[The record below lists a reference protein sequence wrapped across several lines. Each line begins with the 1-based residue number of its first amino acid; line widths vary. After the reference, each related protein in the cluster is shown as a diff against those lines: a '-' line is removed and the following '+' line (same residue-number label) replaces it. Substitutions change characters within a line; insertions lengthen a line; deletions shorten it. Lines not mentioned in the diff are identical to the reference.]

1 MKKYCLTFLLAAAC
15 LSMFGQQVPREEVL
29 VEIATGTWCQ
39 YCPGAA
45 MGADDLIANG
55 KSCAILENHNND
67 AFANTYSNARNSYYG
82 ISSYPTAKF
91 DGVLTYTGGSHTVSM
106 YNNYLP
112 KYNQR
117 IVIPC
122 NFTLAI
128 NGSAAGN
135 VYSVTVTAS
144 KVAAYTGTNIVAHL
158 ALTQSNIIYSWQG
171 QSHLNF
177 VNRLMVPS
185 ASGTPLDF
193 SSQSTQMINLNFTKE
208 TSWPLADCELV
219 VFIQDN
225 SSKEVLQC
233 IKVALPDLAPP
244 LGYDAALTKISGV
257 PVLSCTGTCNPVV
270 TLKNAGGQTLTSA
283 SIVYSVN
290 GGAPASYSWS
300 GSLTTN
306 QTAEV
311 ALPAGSFPV
320 LPSNSVKAYVT
331 DPNGQPDQNHMNDT
345 TTKTFGQAS
354 TILSVVTLEL
364 KTDNNPSQTTW
375 TLKNSSG
382 QLLYSGG
389 PYANAN
395 TVYTETFN
403 LADEDCYIFTILD
416 AGANG
421 ICCQNGSGYY
431 KLKKYGGTAYHQ
443 GGDFGSVEVVEF
455 SVQGINLN
463 AKVMLE
469 GPFNGTEM
477 FTFLKTYG
485 YMPLSQPYNIAPWNY
500 TGTEAVSAIPND
512 VVDWVL
518 FELRETTGGPTTAT
532 PDKII
537 AQRAAFLLRNG
548 AIVDL
553 DGVSLPGFN
562 LNITSNLY
570 LVVWHRNHLGVIS
583 ANALTATGRIYNY
596 DFTTAASQALGG
608 SNGHK
613 YIGINVW
620 GMYGGDGD
628 SNGQIGNGDKVE
640 VWRLQ
645 SGTSGYKAGDFNL
658 NGTVDNQDK
667 IEKWNPNTGR
677 SAQVPQ

>member
-1 MKKYCLTFLLAAAC
+1 MKKYCLTFLFAAAC
-15 LSMFGQQVPREEVL
+15 LGMFAQQVPRDKVC
-29 VEIATGTWCQ
+29 VEIGTGTWCQ

-45 MGADDLIANG
+45 MGADDMIANG
-55 KSCAILENHNND
+55 LQVAIMENHNGD
-67 AFANTYSNARNSYYG
+67 AFANVYSNARNSYYG
-82 ISSYPTAKF
+82 ISGYPTAKF
-91 DGVLTYTGGSHTVSM
+91 DGVLTYVGGSNTQSM

-128 NGSAAGN
+128 TGSASGN
-135 VYSVTVTAS
+135 NYSVTITAS
-144 KVAAYTGTNIVAHL
+144 KVAAYTGTNLVAHL
-158 ALTQSNIIYSWQG
+158 SLTQSNIIYSWQG
-171 QSHLNF
+171 QTHLNF

-185 ASGTPLDF
+185 ATGTALDF
-193 SSQSTQMINLNFTKE
+193 SSQSTQMINLNFTKDAA
-208 TSWPLADCELV
+208 WPLADCELV

-244 LGYDAALTKISGV
+244 LDYDASLTKISGM

-283 SIVYSVN
+283 SIVYAVN
-290 GGAPASYSWS
+290 GGAPSSYSWS
-300 GSLTTN
+300 GSLATN

-311 ALPAGSFPV
+311 PLPAGSFTV
-320 LPSNSVKAYVT
+320 LSSNSVQAYVS
-331 DPNGQPDQNHMNDT
+331 DPNGQPDQNHLNDT
-345 TTKTFGQAS
+345 TETTFSQAS
-354 TILSVVTLEL
+354 TIMSVVTLEL
-364 KTDNNPSQTTW
+364 KTDNNPAQTTW

-389 PYANAN
+389 PYANAS

-403 LADEDCYIFTILD
+403 LADEDCYVFTILD

-421 ICCQNGSGYY
+421 ICCQNGNGYY
-431 KLKKYGGTAYHQ
+431 KLKNYNGTVYHQ
-443 GGDFGSVEVVEF
+443 GGDFGPVEVVEF

-485 YMPLSQPYNIAPWNY
+485 YLPLSQPYNTAPWNY
-500 TGTEAVSAIPND
+500 NGTEAVTSIPND
-512 VVDWVL
+512 VVDWIL
-518 FELRETTGGPTTAT
+518 FELRETAGGPSTAT

-537 AQRAAFLLRNG
+537 ARKAAFLLRTG

-553 DGVSLPGFN
+553 DGISLPGFN
-562 LNITSNLY
+562 LNITDNLY
-570 LVVWHRNHLGVIS
+570 LVVWHRNHLGVLS
-583 ANALTATGRIYNY
+583 GNALTTTGRIYNY
-596 DFTTAASQALGG
+596 DFTTAASQAFGG
-608 SNGHK
+608 ANGHK
-613 YIGINVW
+613 YIGVNVW
-620 GMYGGDGD
+620 GMYAGDGD
-628 SNGQIGNGDKVE
+628 ANGQIGNGDKVE
-640 VWRLQ
+640 VWRVQ

-658 NGTVDNQDK
+658 NGSVDNQDK
-667 IEKWNPNTGR
+667 IERWNPNTGR